1 MKISRLVLF
10 TTVIAW
16 SISVSTATAQAMQP
30 ASETQTTSETGTQPQ
45 TTQSQYTNC
54 QAVRDSLTDHCVG
67 EISPEIGGQIVRYG
81 SLEEVLAN
89 GIIPPTDRAL
99 EGCTPREMF
108 FFSNWT
114 GWNGTNGTA
123 RVFIRD
129 TAKHTLVIPSTP
141 QEGAGYWSM
150 SFQCPDSEDLVFA
163 AFNADWW
170 SSPLDV
176 ETGASAWHMNPSDET
191 SLYPGLASYGNPV
204 RPQVSIIDDGS
215 LRFAFNSD
223 VMSALVLKGSERYG
237 TRSFEIK
244 DCALNAGSTG
254 WEPHATVR
262 TQLIIDERGYMYV
275 DFPARNIPQQEEMQF
290 SCLATGP
297 QTTLQD
303 GSVFWLNIQGV
314 DFVSDRIH
322 VDKENGLF
330 SIE

>member
-1 MKISRLVLF
+1 MRIRLAVLF
-10 TTVIAW
+10 NIALAW
-16 SISVSTATAQAMQP
+16 TIFVSSVAAQAISP
-30 ASETQTTSETGTQPQ
+30 TPSETEGTN
-45 TTQSQYTNC
+45 TAQYTNC
-54 QAVRDSLTDHCVG
+54 RAVIGGFTDHCVG

-123 RVFIRD
+123 RVFVRD
-129 TAKHTLVIPSTP
+129 TAEHTLIIPAAP
-141 QEGAGYWSM
+141 QEGAGYWGM

-176 ETGASAWHMNPSDET
+176 ETGVSAWHMNPGDET
-191 SLYPGLASYGNPV
+191 SLYPGLASYGNPTH
-204 RPQVSIIDDGS
+204 PQVSIMDDGS

-244 DCALNAGSTG
+244 DCALNSGSTG
-254 WEPHATVR
+254 WEPSATVR
-262 TQLIIDERGYMYV
+262 ALLTVDDRGYIYV
-275 DFPARNIPQQEEMQF
+275 DFPLQNVPRQEWIQF
-290 SCLATGP
+290 SCLAAGS

-303 GSVFWLNIQGV
+303 GSFLWLNIEGF
-314 DFVSDRIH
+314 DFPDSRIH

-330 SIE
+330 SVD

>member
-10 TTVIAW
+10 TTVITW
-16 SISVSTATAQAMQP
+16 SISAFTATAQAMQP
-30 ASETQTTSETGTQPQ
+30 ASKTQ

-54 QAVRDSLTDHCVG
+54 QAVSNSLTDHCVG
-67 EISPEIGGQIVRYG
+67 DISPEIGGQIVRYG
-81 SLEEVLAN
+81 SLEEVFAN
-89 GIIPPTDRAL
+89 GIIPPTDRTL
-99 EGCTPREMF
+99 EGCAPREMF

-129 TAKHTLVIPSTP
+129 TAKHALVIPSTP

-170 SSPLDV
+170 SSPLDM

-204 RPQVSIIDDGS
+204 RPQVSIMDDGS

-262 TQLIIDERGYMYV
+262 AQLTVDDRGYIHV
-275 DFPARNIPQQEEMQF
+275 DFPLQNVPRQEWMQF
-290 SCLATGP
+290 SCLAAGS

-303 GSVFWLNIQGV
+303 GSLLWLNIEGF
-314 DFVSDRIH
+314 DFPDSRIH

-330 SIE
+330 YVD